1 MVVCF
6 YTEIRK
12 TGLETVQTARAYEQ
26 GKRIRNSLFTKKD
39 LEAVLIVNE
48 KRKKDF

>member
-12 TGLETVQTARAYEQ
+12 TGLDTVQTARAYEQ
-26 GKRIRNSLFTKKD
+26 AVSVYQKQLVYTKD
-39 LEAVLIVNE
+39 LEAVLIC
-48 KRKKDF
+48 K